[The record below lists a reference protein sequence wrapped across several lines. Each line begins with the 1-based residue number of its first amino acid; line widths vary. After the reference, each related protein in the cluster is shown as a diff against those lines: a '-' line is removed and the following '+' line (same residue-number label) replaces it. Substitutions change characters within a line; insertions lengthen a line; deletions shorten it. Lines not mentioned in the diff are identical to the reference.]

1 MDTKLTHP
9 WLAKRTARFD
19 SSGIRKMFALGAKF
33 RDPINL
39 SIGQPDFPVP
49 ESIKEDLCKSVNENR
64 NAYTSTEGILQL
76 RQKLAGMMDR
86 QFGENPHRR
95 VLVTSGTSGALTLA
109 LMAMVNPGDEVIY
122 FDPYFVMYPAIV
134 ELAGGVSVPIKNYPH
149 FQPDLDR
156 LKAAI
161 TPRTK
166 MIILNSPSNP
176 TGICCGEN
184 EMRQVAELAAEKG
197 ICLVSDEIYSRF
209 NYDTPHKSPASW
221 NPNTIVIDGFSKSYA
236 MTGLRIG
243 FVHGPAEIIDAMAEL
258 QQFTFV
264 NAPSPVQWAAIGA
277 LDLDMH
283 AEVDR
288 YRQKRNALIEGLQRH
303 YEIEAPGGA
312 FYAFP
317 KLPRGFSGEAFLQKA
332 IEHEMLVIP
341 GTVFSQS
348 DSHFRISYAVDD
360 RTLERG
366 IDVLVKM
373 AK

>member
-1 MDTKLTHP
+1 
-9 WLAKRTARFD
+9 
-19 SSGIRKMFALGAKF
+19 MFALSAQF

-49 ESIKEDLCKSVNENR
+49 ESIKADLCKSINENR
-64 NAYTSTEGILQL
+64 NAYTPTEGILPL
-76 RQKLAGMMDR
+76 RQKLAGIIDQ
-86 QFGENPHRR
+86 QFGPNPLRR
-95 VLVTSGTSGALTLA
+95 ALVTSGTSGALTLA
-109 LMAMVNPGDEVIY
+109 LLAIVNPGDEVIY

-134 ELAGGVSVPIKNYPH
+134 ELAGGVSVPINTYPN
-149 FQPDLDR
+149 FQPNIER

-184 EMRQVAELAAEKG
+184 EMRLLAELTAEKG

-209 NYDTPHKSPASW
+209 NYDSPHLSPATW

-243 FVHGPAEIIDAMAEL
+243 FVHGPAEIIDVMAEL

-264 NAPSPVQWAAIGA
+264 NAPSPVQWSAIGA

-288 YRQKRNALIEGLQRH
+288 YRHQRNALIDGLQKH
-303 YEIEAPGGA
+303 YEIETPGGA

-317 KLPRGFSGEAFLQKA
+317 KLPNGHSGETFLQRA

-341 GTVFSQS
+341 GTVFSQC

-366 IDVLVKM
+366 IEVLSKI
-373 AK
+373 AKCST